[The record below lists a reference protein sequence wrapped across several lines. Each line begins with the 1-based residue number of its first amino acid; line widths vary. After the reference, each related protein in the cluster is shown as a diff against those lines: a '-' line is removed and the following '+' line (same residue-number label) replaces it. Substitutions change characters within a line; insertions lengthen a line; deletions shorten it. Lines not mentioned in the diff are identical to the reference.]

1 MFPGAF
7 FRGLIFDGIGA
18 AVKDGDGAHV
28 REVSMIPVMGSGLG
42 RFALAVTGRGGRMA
56 DTVANRPVL
65 IRLLGQLLTRFIFGR
80 AKELP

>member
-28 REVSMIPVMGSGLG
+28 REVSMIP
-42 RFALAVTGRGGRMA
+42 
-56 DTVANRPVL
+56 
-65 IRLLGQLLTRFIFGR
+65 
-80 AKELP
+80 